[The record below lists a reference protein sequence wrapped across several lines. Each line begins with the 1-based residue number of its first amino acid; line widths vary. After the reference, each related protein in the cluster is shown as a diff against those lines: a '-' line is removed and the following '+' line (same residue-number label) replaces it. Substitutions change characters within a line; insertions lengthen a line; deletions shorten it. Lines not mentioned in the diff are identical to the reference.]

1 MLMKLTP
8 GWSSDSTFSFRDPDY
23 VLVWLEADGGR
34 EDWGDEWQQ
43 KEDEDFKIHS
53 KLQFDTLSW
62 NVDFQ
67 IDVWNCFPEPSIP
80 SFYTPQL
87 IMVGAFVYF
96 ITKAFDK
103 HRLKTC

>member
-43 KEDEDFKIHS
+43 KEDED
-53 KLQFDTLSW
+53 W

-87 IMVGAFVYF
+87 MVGAFVYF